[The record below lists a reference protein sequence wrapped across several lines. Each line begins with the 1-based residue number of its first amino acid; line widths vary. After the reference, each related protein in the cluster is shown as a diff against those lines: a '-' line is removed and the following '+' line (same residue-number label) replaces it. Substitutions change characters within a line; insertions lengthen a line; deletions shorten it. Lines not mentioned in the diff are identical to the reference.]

1 MSHCFLSRVL
11 GAVVAA
17 TLCVMLPAIS
27 QDVGPPDPPNGFA
40 AQERGAIRLSGVQAG
55 QLKLIYSA
63 PVTQFY
69 PREALARRQ
78 VGKAM
83 VDLLIDESG
92 VVVDVRVLD
101 EDPLG
106 VGFGDSAAAFA
117 KTFKF
122 WNPLKRLV
130 ALTTPVRFIP

>member
-1 MSHCFLSRVL
+1 M
-11 GAVVAA
+11 A
-17 TLCVMLPAIS
+17 
-27 QDVGPPDPPNGFA
+27 QDVTMPNPRNGFS
-40 AQERGAIRLSGVQAG
+40 AQERGALRLSGEQAR

-69 PREALARRQ
+69 PAEALARRQ

-83 VDLLIDESG
+83 VDLLIDASG
-92 VVVDVRVLD
+92 VVIDVRVLD

-122 WNPLKRLV
+122 WNPLNRLV
-130 ALTTPVRFIP
+130 ALTAPVRFVP

>member
-1 MSHCFLSRVL
+1 M
-11 GAVVAA
+11 
-17 TLCVMLPAIS
+17 
-27 QDVGPPDPPNGFA
+27 
-40 AQERGAIRLSGVQAG
+40 RLSGVQAK
-55 QLKLIYSA
+55 QLRLIYSA

-83 VDLLIDESG
+83 LDLLIDASG

-106 VGFGDSAAAFA
+106 MGFGDSAAASA
-117 KTFKF
+117 KTYKF
-122 WNPLKRLV
+122 WNPFNRLV
-130 ALTTPVRFIP
+130 ALTAPVRFIP